1 MEWIIIG
8 LIVAF
13 FLWRMSPA
21 QGVKSISTGDLKG
34 KLSDTNTQFIDVRT
48 PGEYKDRHISQF
60 QNIPL
65 DQLPTK
71 IGKLDPEKETV
82 IICQSGMRSS
92 RAARI
97 LKKAGFKNVINVR
110 GGMSRWE

>member
-1 MEWIIIG
+1 MEWI
-8 LIVAF
+8 LIAIVVAF
-13 FLWRMSPA
+13 IVWRMSPA
-21 QGVKSISTGDLKG
+21 KGVKTISTSDLKG
-34 KLSDTNTQFIDVRT
+34 KLSDKNTQFVDVRT

-71 IGKLDPEKETV
+71 IGKLDPEIETV
-82 IICQSGMRSS
+82 VICQSGMRSS
-92 RAARI
+92 RAAGV

-110 GGMSRWE
+110 GGMSQWQ